1 MSTYTDTK
9 TFTGFVYMRYFLLCF
24 LLFSQSS
31 FANFDWSDYSSL
43 LAQHVIKGEKGGIKG
58 HLVDYENFSQD
69 PKFSSLIERLALF
82 DSTALAGNKKIA
94 FYLNTY
100 NLLAIKLVADH
111 KPKNSIRD
119 IGTWF
124 SPVWQKPAGVLNGKA
139 ISLDTIE
146 HKILR
151 KMNEPKIHFALVCA
165 SMSCPDLRT
174 EAYNSIDLDKQL
186 EQQTRVFL
194 ANKDKGIHIKDETIY
209 ISKIF
214 DWFSED
220 FNKNK
225 GKQGVLQ
232 FITHYQIEAGRF
244 SNYQTLDYNWD
255 LNQVK

>member
-1 MSTYTDTK
+1 
-9 TFTGFVYMRYFLLCF
+9 MRYLLLCF

-43 LAQHVIKGEKGGIKG
+43 LSTHVTKGERDGINS
-58 HLVDYENFSQD
+58 HLLDYQGFSQD
-69 PKFSSLIERLALF
+69 PKFASLIERLALF
-82 DSTALAGNKKIA
+82 DSTKLSGNEKIA

-111 KPKNSIRD
+111 KPTKSIRD

-124 SPVWQKPAGVLNGKA
+124 SPVWQKPAGVLNGKT

-151 KMNEPKIHFALVCA
+151 KMNEPRIHFALVCA
-165 SMSCPDLRT
+165 SMSCPDLRA
-174 EAYNSIDLDKQL
+174 EAYTSNDLDKQL
-186 EQQTRVFL
+186 DQQTRIFL
-194 ANKDKGIHIKDETIY
+194 ANKEKGAHIKNETIY

-225 GKQGVLQ
+225 GSQGVLQ
-232 FITHYQIEAGRF
+232 FIAHYQIEAGRF
-244 SNYQTLDYNWD
+244 SSYQTLDYNWN